1 MSAKKSPAKKAAKT
15 APAQPKPV
23 APKAAQADTTQLC
36 RLFNLTSARIGQLAK
51 DGIIFKTERNQFDLW
66 RSVRGY
72 IEFLQK
78 SKYAANGDDKTTG
91 ITETHAVE
99 LEGLIQQVKS
109 ARTYND
115 ARTLKLQ
122 IEALRSGYA
131 LTVEQERYCTVGE
144 ISDAMVGIAASVRA
158 AIMRM
163 EADLPPML
171 EGLDP
176 PAMQRAIRSKVDE
189 VMQVIHDAG
198 EKIKNGTEQK
208 IQEA

>member
-1 MSAKKSPAKKAAKT
+1 MSAKKSPAK
-15 APAQPKPV
+15 
-23 APKAAQADTTQLC
+23 KAAQADTTQLC

-78 SKYAANGDDKTTG
+78 SKTEGASHMERSGTTG
-91 ITETHAVE
+91 DPQE
-99 LEGLIQQVKS
+99 LEELVRQVKA

-115 ARTLKLQ
+115 ARTLKVQ
-122 IEALRSGYA
+122 IDALRAGYA
-131 LTVEQERYCTVGE
+131 LEVEQENYCSINE
-144 ISDAMVGIAASVRA
+144 IMDAMTGIAATVRA

-171 EGLDP
+171 EGMN
-176 PAMQRAIRSKVDE
+176 AATMQKVIREKVDGIME
-189 VMQVIHDAG
+189 IIHDAG
-198 EKIKNGTEQK
+198 DKLKNGKQK
-208 IQEA
+208 QIQDS

>member
-1 MSAKKSPAKKAAKT
+1 MSAKPKPAPAAKKT
-15 APAQPKPV
+15 AE
-23 APKAAQADTTQLC
+23 ADTAQLC

-51 DGIIFKTERNQFDLW
+51 DGIIFKTDRNKFDLW

-78 SKYAANGDDKTTG
+78 SKYAASGDDKTTG
-91 ITETHAVE
+91 IADTHAVE

-122 IEALRSGYA
+122 IEALRSGFA
-131 LTVEQERYCTVGE
+131 LTVEQERYCNMAE
-144 ISDAMVGIAASVRA
+144 ILDAMTGIAATVRA

-171 EGLDP
+171 EGVT
-176 PAMQRAIRSKVDE
+176 PAQAQLIIRAKVDE
-189 VMQVIHDAG
+189 VMHVIHEAG
-198 EKIKNGTEQK
+198 EKLKHGDPDK
-208 IQEA
+208 IEEA

>member
-1 MSAKKSPAKKAAKT
+1 MSAKKSPSKKSAKT
-15 APAQPKPV
+15 APAPPKPV

-78 SKYAANGDDKTTG
+78 SKTEGASHMERSGVTGD
-91 ITETHAVE
+91 AQE
-99 LEGLIQQVKS
+99 LAELVRQVKA

-115 ARTLKLQ
+115 ARTLKVQ
-122 IEALRSGYA
+122 IDALRAGYA
-131 LTVEQERYCTVGE
+131 LEVEQERYCSMMQIEDGM
-144 ISDAMVGIAASVRA
+144 DGIAAVVRNS
-158 AIMRM
+158 IKRL

-171 EGLDP
+171 EGLDAAGMKRLISEKTAIVIQTIYDEGQQLKS
-176 PAMQRAIRSKVDE
+176 PASRESPQ
-189 VMQVIHDAG
+189 G
-198 EKIKNGTEQK
+198 
-208 IQEA
+208 

>member
-15 APAQPKPV
+15 APAPPKPA

-51 DGIIFKTERNQFDLW
+51 DGIIFKTERNQYDLW

-78 SKYAANGDDKTTG
+78 SKTEGASHMERSGTTG
-91 ITETHAVE
+91 DPQE
-99 LEGLIQQVKS
+99 LEELVRQVKA

-115 ARTLKLQ
+115 ARTLKVQ
-122 IEALRSGYA
+122 IDALRAGYA
-131 LTVEQERYCTVGE
+131 LEVEQERYCSIAQIEDGM
-144 ISDAMVGIAASVRA
+144 DGIAAVVRN
-158 AIMRM
+158 AIKRM

-171 EGLDP
+171 EGLEAS
-176 PAMQRAIRSKVDE
+176 AMKRLIAEKSA
-189 VMQVIHDAG
+189 QVIQIIYDEG
-198 EKIKNGTEQK
+198 ERIKAPISGE
-208 IQEA
+208 IPSH